1 MPPTRPPPRPRLCLR
16 PSPLVSLQVHR
27 TTLNHSLL
35 TVLTCVCLVRAAGGS
50 GFYSMST
57 PQSDSERCQY
67 GYTDAQWCTMN
78 GYYSPYTYYYCL
90 YG

>member
-1 MPPTRPPPRPRLCLR
+1 
-16 PSPLVSLQVHR
+16 
-27 TTLNHSLL
+27 
-35 TVLTCVCLVRAAGGS
+35 
-50 GFYSMST
+50 MST